1 MRAARLTLTMGL
13 CVAAAFGCTRTN
25 APTGRWQGTYESQD
39 VMIAARLEIDPGG
52 NIFLSA
58 PDAMD
63 IAGASSDDRL
73 AIRQRL
79 ADDLTLAWGEAQP
92 KQFAFDGHV
101 FRKPG
106 GVAPQL
112 EWDPDRKSMT
122 AVIYLGLRS
131 GIRVPLHPVSD
142 FSNDPWRG

>member
-1 MRAARLTLTMGL
+1 
-13 CVAAAFGCTRTN
+13 VVFGCAK
-25 APTGRWQGTYESQD
+25 APPPVGRWQGGFESRE
-39 VMIAARLEIDPGG
+39 VMVIARLEIDAKG
-52 NIFLSA
+52 NIYLCA

-63 IAGASSDDRL
+63 IENASQDDRT

-79 ADDLTLAWGEAQP
+79 SDGMNVAWGQTEP
-92 KQFAFDGHV
+92 KQFVFDGHV

-122 AVIYLGLRS
+122 AIVYLGMRAA
-131 GIRVPLHPVSD
+131 IHVPLHAVAD
-142 FSNDPWRG
+142 FTADPWSG